1 MIRDLSVEALECKT
15 PSQCKGIVGSIMD
28 VLLGIKMVVL
38 LCGNFQAYKWWK
50 HHKGTSFTFM
60 IRFLLVASS
69 AIIISEFAYRFTDKE
84 LVPLFV

>member
-1 MIRDLSVEALECKT
+1 
-15 PSQCKGIVGSIMD
+15 
-28 VLLGIKMVVL
+28 MVVL